1 MELVIDANVFIAAL
15 ISPHGHTACLF
26 FLDFLRLYAPEFLL
40 DELEKHKE
48 EISAKAG
55 LSEED
60 FRRASAILEARV
72 KFVSLTELIVF
83 FPSAKRISP
92 DPDDMAYFALALKL
106 CCPLW
111 SNDGQ
116 LKSQPEVKVFST
128 SELIQFLS

>member
-1 MELVIDANVFIAAL
+1 MELVVDANIFIAAL
-15 ISPHGHTACLF
+15 ISPHGHTAHLF
-26 FLDFLRLYAPEFLL
+26 FLDFLQLYAPEFLL
-40 DELEKHKE
+40 EELEKHRD

-55 LSEED
+55 LSEEN
-60 FRRASAILEARV
+60 FHRASAILGARIR
-72 KFVSLTELIVF
+72 FVSLTELLVF
-83 FPSAKRISP
+83 LPSAKKISP

-116 LKSQPEVKVFST
+116 LKSQPEVRVFST